1 MHWFFV
7 FYFLGLDE
15 LVKAL
20 R

>member
-7 FYFLGLDE
+7 FYFLGLDA
-15 LVKAL
+15 LVKTL